1 LQFQSP
7 QHLEYYYRETIEKHG
22 RNSWKFSCAGGRK
35 KMNNDSLENEQ
46 ELNIYPRVEDA
57 ADGERGKALHAALER
72 EEALKTIINNSQVVV
87 FLWKNEEKR
96 PAEFV
101 SENVVNFGYT
111 VEDFISG
118 RVLYGDIIHPEDL
131 KNVEEELEKRMR
143 SRAPDFSMDYRIF
156 SKAGKI
162 RWVNERTFIQRN
174 PEGEVTHF
182 QGVVLDITERKI
194 SKEKLEKVL
203 KIQKVLTTV
212 INNSPA
218 VVFLWRNEKYWP
230 AAFVSD
236 NIMQFGYTVDDFISQ
251 EVLYGKIIHPD
262 DLKRVEEELNRNIQ
276 KGDVSFN
283 SEYRIFTKAGDLR
296 WVNERTFIQREGD
309 GNVTCFQGIVLDIT
323 PQKKVE
329 EALKKSLE
337 MQKLLKTIINKSSAV
352 AFLWKNMENWP
363 VEFVSENVTQFGYTV
378 EDFTSGRI
386 LYGDIIHKD
395 DINLVSESLARSIR
409 EGYDS
414 FEMEYRI
421 FTGNGNILWVEERT
435 YIQRDSNGNIAHFQ
449 GIVVDVTER
458 KEAREML
465 EIQREL
471 GISLSSTWN
480 LQTTL
485 NLILDACLQIKEIDS
500 GGIYL
505 KDELLDQINLVA
517 HRGLSPEFVKNI
529 STYRA
534 DSPEAKQVWTEKPVY
549 KLSFFAEEMAD
560 MLRKEKITAIAVI
573 PMKHRGEIIG
583 SLNFASHT
591 VDRIPQNV
599 RNFLESIAL
608 QVVNYIAPISIE
620 ADLYKN
626 SLS

>member
-1 LQFQSP
+1 MDS
-7 QHLEYYYRETIEKHG
+7 ETSEK
-22 RNSWKFSCAGGRK
+22 
-35 KMNNDSLENEQ
+35 EE
-46 ELNIYPRVEDA
+46 ELNTYPSVADA

-87 FLWKNEEKR
+87 FLWKNERRR

-101 SENVVNFGYT
+101 SENVLNFGYT
-111 VEDFISG
+111 AEDFISG
-118 RVLYGDIIHPEDL
+118 SVLYGDIIHSDDL
-131 KNVEEELEKRMR
+131 ARVEEGLENRIR
-143 SRAPDFSMDYRIF
+143 SGVPGFNMEYRIF
-156 SKAGKI
+156 TKARKI
-162 RWVNERTFIQRN
+162 HWVNERTFIQRN

-182 QGVVLDITERKI
+182 QGVVLDITEQKK

-203 KIQKVLTTV
+203 KMQKVLTTV

-230 AAFVSD
+230 AAFVSS
-236 NIMQFGYTVDDFISQ
+236 NVVQFGYTVDDFISRG
-251 EVLYGKIIHPD
+251 VLYGKIIHPD
-262 DLKRVEEELNRNIQ
+262 DFIRVEEELERHIQ
-276 KGDVSFN
+276 KGEVSFN

-309 GNVTCFQGIVLDIT
+309 GKVTCFQGIVLDIT
-323 PQKKVE
+323 PRKKVE
-329 EALKKSLE
+329 KALRKSLE

-363 VEFVSENVTQFGYTV
+363 VEFVSENVTQFGYTA
-378 EDFTSGRI
+378 EDFITGKI
-386 LYGDIIHKD
+386 LYGDIVHKED
-395 DINLVSESLARSIR
+395 VNSVSESLARSIR

-421 FTGNGNILWVEERT
+421 FTGDGNIRWVEERT
-435 YIQRDSNGNIAHFQ
+435 YIQRDSKGNPSHFQ

-458 KEAREML
+458 REAQEML

-471 GISLSSTWN
+471 GMSLSTTWN
-480 LQTTL
+480 LQTML
-485 NLILDACLQIKEIDS
+485 SRILDACLKIKEIDA

-517 HRGLSPEFVKNI
+517 HRGLSSEFVRNI
-529 STYRA
+529 SAYRI
-534 DSPEAKQVWTEKPVY
+534 DSPEAKQVWTERPIY

-560 MLRKEKITAIAVI
+560 MLRNEKITAVAVI

-599 RNFLESIAL
+599 RNFLESVAL
-608 QVVNYIAPISIE
+608 QVVNYIAPIRIE
-620 ADLYKN
+620 ADLI
-626 SLS
+626 

>member
-1 LQFQSP
+1 MNS
-7 QHLEYYYRETIEKHG
+7 ESAENREEPNNHPKV
-22 RNSWKFSCAGGRK
+22 ADA
-35 KMNNDSLENEQ
+35 MN
-46 ELNIYPRVEDA
+46 
-57 ADGERGKALHAALER
+57 GERGRALHAALEK
-72 EEALKTIINNSQVVV
+72 EEALKTIINHSQVVV
-87 FLWKNEEKR
+87 FLWKNEEKW

-101 SENVVNFGYT
+101 SESVATFGYT

-118 RVLYGDIIHPEDL
+118 RILYGDIIHPDDL
-131 KNVEEELEKRMR
+131 NKVDEGLEKRIRMG
-143 SRAPDFSMDYRIF
+143 APDFNMEYRIF

-162 RWVNERTFIQRN
+162 RWVNERTFIQRDQS
-174 PEGEVTHF
+174 GKVTHF
-182 QGVVLDITERKI
+182 QGVVLDITE
-194 SKEKLEKVL
+194 SKRNEEELEKVL
-203 KIQKVLTTV
+203 KMQKILTTV

-236 NIMQFGYTVDDFISQ
+236 NIVKFGYTVGDFTSQ
-251 EVLYGKIIHPD
+251 KVLYGKIIHPD
-262 DLKRVEEELNRNIQ
+262 DLKRVEEELERNIL
-276 KGDVSFN
+276 KGEVSFN

-296 WVNERTFIQREGD
+296 WVNERTFIQREENGD
-309 GNVTCFQGIVLDIT
+309 VTCFQGIVLDIT
-323 PQKKVE
+323 PRKKTE
-329 EALKKSLE
+329 EALRKSLE

-363 VEFVSENVTQFGYTV
+363 VEFVSENVTQFGYTT

-386 LYGDIIHKD
+386 LYGDIVHRE
-395 DINLVSESLARSIR
+395 DINSVSESLARSIR

-421 FTGNGNILWVEERT
+421 LTEDGNVRWVEERT
-435 YIQRDSNGNIAHFQ
+435 YIQRDNEGNVTHFQ

-458 KEAREML
+458 KEAQEML

-471 GISLSSTWN
+471 GMALNSTWN
-480 LQTTL
+480 LQSML
-485 NLILDACLQIKEIDS
+485 NLVLDSCLKVKEIDA

-517 HRGLSPEFVKNI
+517 HRGLSPEFVKKI
-529 STYRA
+529 YAYRA

-560 MLRKEKITAIAVI
+560 LLKKEKITAVAVI
-573 PMKHRGEIIG
+573 PMKHRGEVIG

-608 QVVNYIAPISIE
+608 QVVNHIAPIRIE
-620 ADLYKN
+620 ADFI
-626 SLS
+626 